1 MHKSLPNRSCPF
13 HGVQVL
19 IARTVLSYCGGI
31 LTGAPLLRFFVEES
45 LRSKGLNMRLLPARL
60 PAVLSAF
67 ALAWERAGSI
77 LDESELAKLESLAAS
92 LLSEA

>member
-1 MHKSLPNRSCPF
+1 
-13 HGVQVL
+13 
-19 IARTVLSYCGGI
+19 
-31 LTGAPLLRFFVEES
+31 
-45 LRSKGLNMRLLPARL
+45 MRLLPARL